1 MQRIEYDEISRAK
14 VTDTRSVVISNCSK
28 GGYTIAQM
36 MDVKEGD
43 TTTSV
48 FMKGAFH
55 VADISGLY
63 NLRDAINIA
72 IKKIEDASDS
82 DDSSWDSWLK
92 TDKLVNK
99 KFFIQHKNR
108 YWPTWFNMI

>member
-43 TTTSV
+43 ATTSV

-55 VADISGLY
+55 VSDISGLY

-72 IKKIEDASDS
+72 IKKIEDADGS
-82 DDSSWDSWLK
+82 DDGSWDS
-92 TDKLVNK
+92 
-99 KFFIQHKNR
+99 
-108 YWPTWFNMI
+108 

>member
-43 TTTSV
+43 AITSV

-55 VADISGLY
+55 VADLSGLY

-72 IKKIEDASDS
+72 IKKIEDVSESEDT
-82 DDSSWDSWLK
+82 DWD
-92 TDKLVNK
+92 N
-99 KFFIQHKNR
+99 
-108 YWPTWFNMI
+108 